1 MRKRTTY
8 LVMKTHDRL
17 TLRQGQ
23 AVLKALSGEVLSGQ
37 DKPNLLTGIAKL
49 IEACEDARYR
59 HEIRCERDE
68 RIAKAKGERR
78 VLPSP
83 QGPDSFTTEAARAVI
98 KKAKGD

>member
-37 DKPNLLTGIAKL
+37 DKPNLLTAIEKL
-49 IEACEDARYR
+49 AEACEDAEYR
-59 HEIRCERDE
+59 HEMRRERDE
-68 RIAKAKGERR
+68 IIANLNGRY
-78 VLPSP
+78 P
-83 QGPDSFTTEAARAVI
+83 
-98 KKAKGD
+98 